1 MKIIAEPTE
10 IIWKKV
16 FDFPRK
22 FTLDFLTKLIERKYC
37 LTDPMAN
44 SLAIKRME
52 KKSNKKLSKWNGK
65 NTNRIQINNL
75 SANKSRFSPNMDSW
89 LYFLARKPSI
99 KSVKHPNKNI
109 NRARY
114 SFPEAIR

>member
-1 MKIIAEPTE
+1 MKIIAEPTD

-16 FDFPRK
+16 FNFPRK

-44 SLAIKRME
+44 SLAIKRID
-52 KKSNKKLSKWNGK
+52 KKRNEKLSKWNGK
-65 NTNRIQINNL
+65 KIKSEQINNL
-75 SANKSRFSPNMDSW
+75 SANKSRFSPNIDSW

-109 NRARY
+109 NRARC